1 MMTLPLEESRCLA
14 YDQPHP
20 TRKKLP
26 IWCEKRD
33 TCLRH
38 LAIRSDGWNCPP
50 RIIHYR
56 VCKVG
61 ETDAY
66 IEAAP

>member
-1 MMTLPLEESRCLA
+1 MMTLPPEEPRCLA

-26 IWCEKRD
+26 VWCEFRD
-33 TCLRH
+33 TCHRA
-38 LAIRSDGWNCPP
+38 LAIRSGQSP
-50 RIIHYR
+50 IINYR
-56 VCKVG
+56 VCQVG

-66 IEAAP
+66 IEAAPW